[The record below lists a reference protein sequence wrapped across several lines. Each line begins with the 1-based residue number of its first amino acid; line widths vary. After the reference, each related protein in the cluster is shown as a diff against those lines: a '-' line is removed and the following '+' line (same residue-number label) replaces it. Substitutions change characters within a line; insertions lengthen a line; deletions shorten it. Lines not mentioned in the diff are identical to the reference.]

1 MQENRTMHFHYLI
14 VVVVKNVMMKRLFL
28 LAYSQLEEISNYMK
42 SNNHNLNKYVDKMR
56 SLSTNTVESILE
68 IGNVIVEAKVEL
80 SKTEYAEF
88 LKLTKYDS
96 KSASIRKWERIG
108 HAYVRLKPIAHIL
121 PPNWSTIYKIAKL
134 KADELDLL
142 QKLNILHSNVTAKEI
157 DNELKTPSKK
167 SSLLRITIQLDN
179 DIDMKSVK
187 QLLNVLTKEC
197 SQYSC
202 TLKKSAELE
211 ELLNST
217 AISNSS
223 LKLAA

>member
-1 MQENRTMHFHYLI
+1 
-14 VVVVKNVMMKRLFL
+14 
-28 LAYSQLEEISNYMK
+28 MK
-42 SNNHNLNKYVDKMR
+42 SNNQNLSKYVDKMR

-80 SKTEYAEF
+80 SKSEYAEF
-88 LKLTKYDS
+88 LKITRYDN

-108 HAYVRLKPIAHIL
+108 DAYVRLKPIAHIL

-142 QKLNILHSNVTAKEI
+142 QKLGILHSTVTAKEI
-157 DNELKTPSKK
+157 DNELKIPATKT
-167 SSLLRITIQLDN
+167 SSLRITIHLDA
-179 DIDMKSVK
+179 DTDMKSAN
-187 QLLNVLTKEC
+187 QLLNTLTKEC
-197 SQYSC
+197 SKYPC

-211 ELLNST
+211 VLLNST
-217 AISNSS
+217 AISNTS